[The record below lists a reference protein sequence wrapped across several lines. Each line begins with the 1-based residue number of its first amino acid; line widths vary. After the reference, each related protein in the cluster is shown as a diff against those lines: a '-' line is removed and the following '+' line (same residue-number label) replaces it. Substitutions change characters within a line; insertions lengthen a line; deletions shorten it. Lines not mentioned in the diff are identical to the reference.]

1 MTPWGR
7 KKRLFVYRWEGPD
20 ALNTFAPVAHLP
32 YAQFLDSNRTG
43 HSLSRYSY
51 ILWHPFEMIESKDG
65 AVTVT
70 NAESSTTYRADPFQ
84 VVRERLALWAE
95 NSAAPRADLPPFQGG
110 ACGMFGYDLARQ
122 LERLPEKAQ
131 GHAQPDLCVGIY
143 DRLIAFDG
151 ESGAA
156 HMVIHAADEST
167 ALAHKAHIEKTV
179 AKGHVMPDAVPVDGW
194 QAQRSDNDYK
204 NDIRRVIDY
213 IYAGDIFQANLSRRF
228 TAKAPTGFDPFAH
241 YARLREI
248 NPAPYAAYMHFG
260 GGFSVS
266 SSSPERFLSSDGRT
280 IETRPIKG
288 THVSAA
294 ALGTSQ
300 KDRAENIMIVDLLR
314 NDLSKV
320 CEDHS
325 IEVTDLCA
333 IEAFEGLHHMVSTI
347 RGTLRADMGAAD
359 ALRACFPGGSITGA
373 PKIRAMEIID
383 AVEPHRRG
391 AYCGAIGW
399 IGFDFA
405 MDTAVTIRTIVCEGG
420 NIHLQTGGGITA
432 LSDPETELQETI
444 LKAGKMLE
452 SFSSSLRMERSDD
465 DRGSA

>member
-1 MTPWGR
+1 MVPWGC
-7 KKRLFVYRWEGPD
+7 KKRLFAYRWEGPD
-20 ALNTFAPVAHLP
+20 ALNSFAPFAHLP
-32 YAQFLDSNRTG
+32 YSLFLDSNRPG
-43 HSLSRYSY
+43 HALSRYSY

-70 NAESSTTYRADPFQ
+70 NADSSTTYRADAFQ
-84 VVRERLALWAE
+84 VVRERLALWSE
-95 NSAAPRADLPPFQGG
+95 NSAQVRDNLPPFQGG

-131 GHAQPDLCVGIY
+131 AHAQPDMCIGIY
-143 DRLIAFDG
+143 DRLIAFDTLTG
-151 ESGAA
+151 TA
-156 HMVIHAADEST
+156 HLIIHAIDKEQ
-167 ALAHKAHIEKTV
+167 ALTIKTHAEKIVSKDHVFSAPIPV
-179 AKGHVMPDAVPVDGW
+179 AEW
-194 QAQRSDNDYK
+194 QAQRSDAEYK
-204 NDIRRVIDY
+204 NDIGKVIDY

-228 TAKAPTGFDPFAH
+228 TARAPEGYDSFVQYCA
-241 YARLREI
+241 LRAS

-260 GGFSVS
+260 GGFSVA
-266 SSSPERFLSSDGRT
+266 SSSPERFLSVNGRT

-294 ALGTSQ
+294 TLAASE

-333 IEAFEGLHHMVSTI
+333 IETFEGLHHMVSTV
-347 RGTLRADMGAAD
+347 RGTLRADKGAVD
-359 ALRACFPGGSITGA
+359 ALRAAFPGGSITGA

-383 AVEPHRRG
+383 ALEPQARG

-399 IGFDFA
+399 IGFDFV
-405 MDTAVTIRTIVCEGG
+405 MDTAITIRTLVCEGS

-432 LSDPETELQETI
+432 KSDPETELQETLI
-444 LKAGKMLE
+444 KARKMFE
-452 SFSSSLRMERSDD
+452 SFLTTEKTEEKTRKQSS
-465 DRGSA
+465 

>member
-20 ALNTFAPVAHLP
+20 APNTFAPIAHLP
-32 YAQFLDSNRTG
+32 YAQFLDSNREG
-43 HSLSRYSY
+43 HALSRYSY
-51 ILWHPFEMIESKDG
+51 VLWHPFEMIESKDG

-70 NAESSTTYRADPFQ
+70 NADSSTTYRADAFQ
-84 VVRERLALWAE
+84 VVRERLALWSE
-95 NSAAPRADLPPFQGG
+95 NSAEARDNLPPFQGG

-131 GHAQPDLCVGIY
+131 VHAQPDMCIGIY

-151 ESGAA
+151 QNGTA
-156 HMVIHAADEST
+156 HLIIHAEDEDR
-167 ALAHKAHIEKTV
+167 ARAIKAHIEKTV
-179 AKGHVMPDAVPVDGW
+179 AQGHVIPDAIPVDGW
-194 QAQRSDNDYK
+194 QAQRSDAAYK
-204 NDIRRVIDY
+204 NDIAKVIDY

-228 TAKAPTGFDPFAH
+228 TAKAPEGFNPFAQ
-241 YARLREI
+241 YCALRAA

-260 GGFSVS
+260 GGFSIA

-288 THVSAA
+288 THVCAA
-294 ALGTSQ
+294 TLALSE

-320 CEDHS
+320 SEDHS
-325 IEVTDLCA
+325 VEVTELCA
-333 IEAFEGLHHMVSTI
+333 IETFEGLHHMVSTV
-347 RGTLRADMGAAD
+347 RGTLRADKSAVD
-359 ALRACFPGGSITGA
+359 ALRAAFPGGSITGA
-373 PKIRAMEIID
+373 PKVRSMEIID
-383 AVEPHRRG
+383 ALEPQRRG

-399 IGFDFA
+399 IGFDGA
-405 MDTAVTIRTIVCEGG
+405 MDTAITIRTIVCEGG

-432 LSDPETELQETI
+432 LSDPEEELKETL
-444 LKAGKMLE
+444 LKASKAFESFLSGKMQN
-452 SFSSSLRMERSDD
+452 
-465 DRGSA
+465 AQAPKVTY